1 MCQPISLTPL
11 LFCSCPFY
19 YLILNL
25 FFFKLSNSYLPL
37 LVGFW
42 ILPWLFCP
50 YLLPTLLTIH
60 PLIVRPRPNSK
71 ASFVFLY
78 ITNQKDIHIYSE
90 KMVAVCL
97 VSRTGRQLQRYDN
110 MGRRQVVGLVRV
122 LFIFLLILSHGF
134 SKKLLSASH
143 IFTVSTN

>member
-1 MCQPISLTPL
+1 M
-11 LFCSCPFY
+11 
-19 YLILNL
+19 
-25 FFFKLSNSYLPL
+25 
-37 LVGFW
+37 
-42 ILPWLFCP
+42 
-50 YLLPTLLTIH
+50 
-60 PLIVRPRPNSK
+60 RPRPNSK